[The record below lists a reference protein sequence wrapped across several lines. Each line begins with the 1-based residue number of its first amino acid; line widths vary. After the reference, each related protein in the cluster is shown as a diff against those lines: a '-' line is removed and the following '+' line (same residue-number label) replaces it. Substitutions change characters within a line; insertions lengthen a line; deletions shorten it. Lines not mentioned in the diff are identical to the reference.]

1 MTTWLCAVQFLVPLI
16 LIGWLLWA
24 APRSRLG
31 FVVHV
36 FARFAALAVIA
47 RQGISLLPPRW
58 APFMFGV
65 ALGLVAWLGWR
76 RGDRMEAP

>member
-1 MTTWLCAVQFLVPLI
+1 MIRLYAVQ
-16 LIGWLLWA
+16 
-24 APRSRLG
+24 

-36 FARFAALAVIA
+36 FASFAALAVIA
-47 RQGISLLPPRW
+47 RQGTWLLPPRR

-76 RGDRMEAP
+76 RGGRMEAP